1 MQRGKI
7 FSLLSGSVSKLKRDT
22 KDKHANESQE
32 ASCQLNLFKI
42 PLFFYYTFPTK
53 TEINSNMAEG
63 FRLQNV
69 MDVYCPQSWRQNK
82 ESSFF
87 SIFFSCWVLLCLICV
102 VGLKF
107 EMVDDLLFDQ
117 LHWLLDE
124 VLTI

>member
-7 FSLLSGSVSKLKRDT
+7 FSLLSGYVSKRKRDT

-53 TEINSNMAEG
+53 TGINSNMAEG

-87 SIFFSCWVLLCLICV
+87 SIFFVYCFFIFLFVWLEV
-102 VGLKF
+102 
-107 EMVDDLLFDQ
+107 EMVDIFRRSGKAFAVMLP
-117 LHWLLDE
+117 
-124 VLTI
+124 